1 MNHKKSTSR
10 LWVCLVFLAFP
21 VLTLSGQPSVSGKNL
36 ASERLRQTVK
46 QKTRRQTAGIG
57 HPMRLVG
64 RAECFSL
71 NHPSC
76 KGVAPPHN
84 WRSSD
89 NPPQDPAQ
97 NTPPSDAWAPE
108 YEPLLKQGME
118 ALWRNEPDKAERLLT
133 KAADL
138 EPSGPYAFSLL
149 GITYLYWKDQL
160 GAAEY
165 CMREAIKRGGS
176 AVFRVFHDHDGLFVR
191 NCTGY
196 LHISAD
202 GVAFQA
208 DDGQHTFTA
217 DHNSIREFLPNEF
230 VGSEYAAFHV
240 KVRDSQKKTKNYNF
254 APWTNRHAE
263 KELALRVCRFAT
275 RIQPSTP

>member
-1 MNHKKSTSR
+1 
-10 LWVCLVFLAFP
+10 
-21 VLTLSGQPSVSGKNL
+21 
-36 ASERLRQTVK
+36 
-46 QKTRRQTAGIG
+46 
-57 HPMRLVG
+57 
-64 RAECFSL
+64 
-71 NHPSC
+71 
-76 KGVAPPHN
+76 
-84 WRSSD
+84 
-89 NPPQDPAQ
+89 
-97 NTPPSDAWAPE
+97 
-108 YEPLLKQGME
+108 ME

-208 DDGQHTFTA
+208 DDGQHTFIA

-230 VGSEYAAFHV
+230 VGFGI
-240 KVRDSQKKTKNYNF
+240 
-254 APWTNRHAE
+254 
-263 KELALRVCRFAT
+263 CRLPCQGA
-275 RIQPSTP
+275 

>member
-1 MNHKKSTSR
+1 MN
-10 LWVCLVFLAFP
+10 CEDA
-21 VLTLSGQPSVSGKNL
+21 VLS
-36 ASERLRQTVK
+36 
-46 QKTRRQTAGIG
+46 
-57 HPMRLVG
+57 
-64 RAECFSL
+64 
-71 NHPSC
+71 
-76 KGVAPPHN
+76 HN
-84 WRSSD
+84 WRAHG
-89 NPPQDPAQ
+89 NTRQDLAQ
-97 NTPPSDAWAPE
+97 NTSPSDAWAPE

-263 KELALRVCRFAT
+263 KELALRVCRFALT
-275 RIQPSTP
+275 IQPSTP